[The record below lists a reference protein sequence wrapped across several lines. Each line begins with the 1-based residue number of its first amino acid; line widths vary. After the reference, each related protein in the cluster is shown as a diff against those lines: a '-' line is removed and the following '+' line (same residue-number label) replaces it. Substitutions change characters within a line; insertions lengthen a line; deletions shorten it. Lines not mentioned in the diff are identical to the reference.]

1 MNFQNLKE
9 ILKGQ
14 HRSLIADLCP
24 GGKLLGV
31 EWNASNIHGGQGT
44 SFSFN
49 VETGLWADFNPA
61 NRQSGNDL
69 ISFLAAQ
76 QNISQLE
83 AAKRL
88 AILVNY
94 TEDKPT
100 RSDRPNLIS
109 QKYGKPTSVHE
120 WRDASNNLLGL
131 TVRYEYVED
140 GHKHK
145 KFSQWSIVDGEWT
158 PKSIPNNRP
167 LHKLKTIIDN
177 PTYKILIVEGEKAMD
192 AATQLFKQLQNDV
205 IVTTWIGGSNAVK
218 KTLWGHLAGRDVTI
232 WPDNDDAGITAAND
246 IVAIIQDYVKTLKV
260 LEVQKIQQIP
270 KKWDAADALNEA
282 WDRKKL
288 IDFVKLSSRSLKPFA
303 AVEIVNPQSLQK
315 PESTH
320 VPASTAALSL
330 NTDNSIDHY
339 EAAGLRSLWTELGLQ
354 MNSGGTQPNCN
365 TLNVSKIM
373 SEHPKYKGLLKYDE
387 FTLKFYFD
395 GQKIDAEDLEI
406 KTLIEMQGVF
416 GLAKINMTAIKES
429 LKGVFKT
436 NRFNSFKD
444 YVRSL
449 TWDGKP
455 RIDNFFVNYYGAHDT
470 QYTKDVSKNFWIG
483 IVRRGFKPG
492 TKFDNMVILEGV
504 QGVRK
509 SSSIQLLFNPW
520 YDTVGDD
527 PSNKDFYL
535 KLHGN
540 LVVEIE
546 ELDSFRKAESVTIKR
561 MLSTTSDKFRKPYGA
576 NVSENPR
583 TNIFVGTTNRKDYL
597 SDSTGNRRF
606 WPIDVQFVKFEEL
619 ERDRDQLFAE
629 AYIREQTGE
638 KHWEVD
644 FTHLDEIYQSRM
656 NDDRDDST
664 DSDPWYDAVKRYAY
678 NIYTFD
684 IFNFLTDEVKGFG
697 MKPGQI
703 TRRERNRVSKILKHL
718 GWKNRS
724 KRDESGK
731 FIKHWT
737 KDNPQMDML
746 TTKTV
751 LNHATGTTKEIQT

>member
-14 HRSLIADLCP
+14 HRSLIAELCP
-24 GGKLLGV
+24 GGKLIGV
-31 EWNASNIHGGQGT
+31 EWNASNINGGEGT

-49 VETGLWADFNPA
+49 VDTGLWADFNPA

-69 ISFLAAQ
+69 ISLLAAQ

-83 AAKRL
+83 AAKKL

-94 TEDKPT
+94 TDEKPT
-100 RSDRPNLIS
+100 RNDRPNLIS
-109 QKYGKPTSVHE
+109 TRYGKPTSTHE

-131 TVRYEYVED
+131 TVRYEYTDD
-140 GHKHK
+140 GVKQK
-145 KFSQWSIVDGEWT
+145 KFSQWSIVDGQWT

-167 LHKLKTIIDN
+167 LHNLKAIIDN

-246 IVAIIQDYVKTLKV
+246 IVAIIQGYVKTLKV

-315 PESTH
+315 PEQVI

-395 GQKIDAEDLEI
+395 GKQIDAEDLEI
-406 KTLIEMQGVF
+406 RTLIEMQGYF

-444 YVRSL
+444 YVREL
-449 TWDGKP
+449 TWDGTS
-455 RIDNFFVNYYGAHDT
+455 RIDNFFINYYGAHDT
-470 QYTKDVSKNFWIG
+470 QYTRDVSKNFWIG

-509 SSSIQLLFNPW
+509 SSSLQTLFNPW

-619 ERDRDQLFAE
+619 EKDRDQLFAE
-629 AYIREQTGE
+629 AYVREQTGE

-644 FTHLDEIYQSRM
+644 FTHLDEIYESRM
-656 NDDRDDST
+656 NIDRDDSV
-664 DSDPWYDAVKRYAY
+664 DSDPWFGPVSEYASRVSV
-678 NIYTFD
+678 
-684 IFNFLTDEVKGFG
+684 FNVYEFLIDPIKGFD
-697 MKPGQI
+697 MKPGMVG
-703 TRRERNRVSKILKHL
+703 RKEKNRVTKIIKYL
-718 GWKNRS
+718 GFKS
-724 KRDESGK
+724 ETKYSDDGK
-731 FIKHWT
+731 KYRAWFRQQ
-737 KDNPQMDML
+737 PQLDL
-746 TTKTV
+746 IPKKTV
-751 LNHATGTTKEIQT
+751 MNHATGLTKEI